1 MNLSQILIVGPTELV
16 ILGVMSII
24 LLFGAAKL
32 PELAKSLGRS
42 SGEYQ
47 KGRKES
53 EKELKAQQEDEKA
66 VKVEPSSKDADREKL
81 EEVAKQLGIDSKGK
95 SIAELKEAIKKAV

>member
-1 MNLSQILIVGPTELV
+1 MNLSQTLIVGPTELV
-16 ILGVMSII
+16 VLGVMSII

-53 EKELKAQQEDEKA
+53 AKELKEQQESAKESK
-66 VKVEPSSKDADREKL
+66 EQSSKGDDNREKL

-95 SIAELKEAIKKAV
+95 SIDELKEAIKKAI